1 MPTFYNDVDGK
12 LEAILKNLLTTQKST
27 SGSNIASVDIHTG
40 LSNEDVTEDLI
51 FGLVETAEETPS
63 GTGNFMC
70 SVTVAIYT
78 SAHANTLSVHRAR
91 VSEVRDLF
99 MKTTIKTSITNDST
113 EALTCIAVQNYSF
126 AQRLEDNY
134 FIGEISF
141 DAYCYGSE

>member
-12 LEAILKNLLTTQKST
+12 LEAILKNLLTTQKGT

-51 FGLVETAEETPS
+51 FGLVETAEETPG

-70 SVTVAIYT
+70 AVTVAIYT
-78 SAHANTLSVHRAR
+78 SAHANTLAVHRAR

-99 MKTTIKTSITNDST
+99 MKTTIETSITNDST
-113 EALTCIAVQNYSF
+113 EALTCLAVQNFSF

-141 DAYCYGSE
+141 DAYCYGS

>member
-12 LEAILKNLLTTQKST
+12 LEAILKNLLTTQKGT
-27 SGSNIASVDIHTG
+27 TGSNISSVDIHTG

-51 FGLVETAEETPS
+51 FGLVEAAEETPI

-78 SAHANTLSVHRAR
+78 SAHANTLAVHRAR

-99 MKTTIKTSITNDST
+99 MKTTIETSITNDST
-113 EALTCIAVQNYSF
+113 ETLTCLAVQNYSF
-126 AQRLEDNY
+126 AQRIEDNY

-141 DAYCYGSE
+141 DAYCYGS

>member
-12 LEAILKNLLTTQKST
+12 LEAVLKNLLTTQKAT

-40 LSNEDVTEDLI
+40 LSNEDVAEDLI
-51 FGLVETAEETPS
+51 FGLVESAAETPG

-70 SVTVAIYT
+70 SVTVAVYT
-78 SAHANTLSVHRAR
+78 SAHANTLAVHRAR

-99 MKTTIKTSITNDST
+99 MNTTIATSITSDST
-113 EALTCIAVQNYSF
+113 AALTCLAVQNYSF

-141 DAYCYGSE
+141 DVYCYGSE